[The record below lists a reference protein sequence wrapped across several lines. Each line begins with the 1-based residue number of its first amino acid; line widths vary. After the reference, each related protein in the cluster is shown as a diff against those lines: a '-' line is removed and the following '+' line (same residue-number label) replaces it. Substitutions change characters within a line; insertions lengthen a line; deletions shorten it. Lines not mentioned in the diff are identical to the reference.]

1 VGVEDISPPYA
12 PIDSHFLRPRGGRPH
27 RAQLADSLSTPMAV
41 KRETVTTNSSPALRC
56 WRFFGSLAFT
66 FSTVPAMLPR
76 QPLYSKASDH
86 SSSRIPTARLQL
98 TGYCSCRW
106 THCLRRGRSRAGSRA
121 NRFGAL
127 NGPIMMAAC
136 EPSTY
141 PAGWRWI
148 WTLAI
153 ALVTIFS
160 NSARAWP
167 QTPQPMPPGPPP
179 NRKRPALTPVNPADE
194 DFSFLRNP
202 ANRTDPWDPL
212 KVPGA

>member
-1 VGVEDISPPYA
+1 M
-12 PIDSHFLRPRGGRPH
+12 RPT
-27 RAQLADSLSTPMAV
+27 TPGSA
-41 KRETVTTNSSPALRC
+41 S
-56 WRFFGSLAFT
+56 RFFVDTVGGQAGNGNDQLVSSLEVLEIFRISRLYLLDRARDAAA
-66 FSTVPAMLPR
+66 SAS
-76 QPLYSKASDH
+76 PLYSKASDH

-167 QTPQPMPPGPPP
+167 QTLQPMPPGPPP

-212 KVPGA
+212 KVPAA